1 MVRASASNRSNATNL
16 PSASAD
22 ADGRQGSETPNI
34 TENLDRPME
43 DNEQHKCDVCRRE
56 LQYSEVTAAYHC
68 INPECIKHPY
78 YTQ

>member
-1 MVRASASNRSNATNL
+1 
-16 PSASAD
+16 
-22 ADGRQGSETPNI
+22 
-34 TENLDRPME
+34 ME